1 MNNDIISGINRYKF
15 LYLLLLPAVVY
26 VFIFRY
32 LPIYGLAS
40 AFLDYNY
47 VQGISGSTWVGFQH
61 FQRLFGSSMFMDA
74 LKNTLIISSYKII
87 SGLFCPVILA
97 IMLSEIKQKWYQR
110 TLQTVIYLPRFVSWV
125 VYGGIVTLMLSP
137 ETGLINRIIE
147 WMGFKPIYFL
157 INPGYFRGLLVVTDI
172 LKEAGWGA
180 IIYIAAIAG
189 IDQQLYEAAIVDGAS
204 RLQRI
209 FHITLPGISTTIAV
223 MLIIRVGY
231 LLSAGLDQV
240 INLYNPMVLGVG
252 DILDTYVYREGIEK
266 LNISLATAAGLIQ
279 SVVGFALVLT
289 ANKISKKINGS
300 RAIM

>member
-1 MNNDIISGINRYKF
+1 LNNDIISGINRYKF